1 MYDFSDDD
9 KYDYQAKI
17 LTIGESGVGKTCII
31 SRFTK
36 NEFSLNHL
44 ATIAIDFKL
53 KRIQT
58 NEKTIKLQI
67 WDTAGQ
73 ERFNTLTTGFFKGS
87 DGIILCYSVIDQNSF
102 ECVNKWMTQIKN
114 LSPADVKVILVGNKS
129 DCHSDRIVSRDQGIH
144 IAEQYNIPFFEC
156 SAKTGENITQIF
168 DKMGE
173 LVLDKLVLKKKEI
186 ENSMKTHDLLEKE
199 TDNSKS
205 ATCCGSTQ

>member
-1 MYDFSDDD
+1 MYDFSEDD

-58 NEKTIKLQI
+58 NDKTIKLQI

-87 DGIILCYSVIDQNSF
+87 DGIILVYSVIDQNSF
-102 ECVNKWMTQIKN
+102 DCVNKWMTQIRN
-114 LSPADVKVILVGNKS
+114 LSPPDVKVILVANKS
-129 DCHSDRIVSRDQGIH
+129 DCHTERVISRDQGITV
-144 IAEQYNIPFFEC
+144 AQQYRIPFFEC
-156 SAKTGENITQIF
+156 SAKTGENVNEIF
-168 DKMGE
+168 EKMSE
-173 LVLDKLVLKKKEI
+173 AVLERLILKKRDL
-186 ENSMKTHDLLEKE
+186 ENSMHNHDLLEKTE
-199 TDNSKS
+199 KS
-205 ATCCGSTQ
+205 EKSGSCC

>member
-1 MYDFSDDD
+1 MYEFGEDDR
-9 KYDYQAKI
+9 YDYQAKI

-58 NEKTIKLQI
+58 KGKTIKLQI

-73 ERFNTLTTGFFKGS
+73 ERFNTLTAGFFKGS
-87 DGIILCYSVIDQNSF
+87 DGIILAYSVIDQNSF
-102 ECVNKWMTQIKN
+102 DCVNKWMTQIRN

-129 DCHSDRIVSRDQGIH
+129 DCISERVISKEQGI
-144 IAEQYNIPFFEC
+144 ALAQQYKIPFFEC
-156 SAKTGENITQIF
+156 SAKSGDNVNEIF
-168 DKMGE
+168 ERMGDI
-173 LVLDKLVLKKKEI
+173 VLDRLIIKKKEL
-186 ENSMKTHDLLEKE
+186 ENSNDRNDFFSQENPQVQPGK
-199 TDNSKS
+199 
-205 ATCCGSTQ
+205 CCS